1 MARADGYGERVRGAF
16 AEDGPIAR
24 GHDDYRSRPQQ
35 EKLAQAIARALGT
48 RGETLV
54 AHAPTG
60 IGKTLA
66 YLVPAL
72 ESGGRVVVS
81 TGTVPLQ
88 DQIAHR
94 DLPRLQKLLD
104 RPRTI
109 AVLKGRAH
117 YLCRFRLGRLLETP
131 GLPGFSGADVERLDL
146 WARHSDEGDLDHY
159 PDAGDLSVLRSQV
172 VTTAEA
178 CTGSACPAF
187 ADCFVY
193 RARRRAQEADIVV
206 INHHLLLT
214 DLLLKRE
221 GFGALLPEADAF
233 IVDEAH
239 RLADLLFTAL
249 AESYGAGRLEELL
262 HDARR
267 GFGRPGAPE
276 RGRELVLRLEEAL
289 GRLFRNRSHRFET
302 RILPEDRSIM
312 GTLSSLLAE
321 IAEILDRTSPPVEES
336 AEGASLRTRARAASD
351 FFARWLDAD
360 GEGSERASA
369 EEPTARPEE
378 AWTRALAWV
387 EGEGRRS
394 VFRLLAEDPRRTFSD
409 LVRAT
414 GASWVF
420 LSATLAVAGRLE
432 PFARQI
438 GVEAD
443 EGLVLESPF
452 DYARQGLLYLP
463 ERLPAVNA
471 PDYPE
476 AYLELLAALVRETD
490 GGAFL
495 LFTSRQAL
503 LTAAEGLRTLLGAS
517 RRLLVQG
524 TGSRTGLLE
533 EFRRDGH
540 AVLVATQTFWE
551 GVDVPGA
558 ALRLVAIDRLPFA
571 SPEDPLSRIKGEVAR
586 REGDDPFQR
595 YALPQAVVSLCQGV
609 GRLIRHEDD
618 RGLVVVGDTRLRTA
632 SYRRAFL
639 ESLPPFRRTGERAV
653 VRAFL
658 EALRASSGT

>member
-276 RGRELVLRLEEAL
+276 RGRELVLRLEDAL

-414 GASWVF
+414 GASWVC
-420 LSATLAVAGRLE
+420 
-432 PFARQI
+432 
-438 GVEAD
+438 
-443 EGLVLESPF
+443 
-452 DYARQGLLYLP
+452 
-463 ERLPAVNA
+463 
-471 PDYPE
+471 
-476 AYLELLAALVRETD
+476 
-490 GGAFL
+490 
-495 LFTSRQAL
+495 
-503 LTAAEGLRTLLGAS
+503 
-517 RRLLVQG
+517 
-524 TGSRTGLLE
+524 
-533 EFRRDGH
+533 
-540 AVLVATQTFWE
+540 VAT
-551 GVDVPGA
+551 
-558 ALRLVAIDRLPFA
+558 
-571 SPEDPLSRIKGEVAR
+571 S
-586 REGDDPFQR
+586 
-595 YALPQAVVSLCQGV
+595 
-609 GRLIRHEDD
+609 
-618 RGLVVVGDTRLRTA
+618 
-632 SYRRAFL
+632 
-639 ESLPPFRRTGERAV
+639 
-653 VRAFL
+653 
-658 EALRASSGT
+658 